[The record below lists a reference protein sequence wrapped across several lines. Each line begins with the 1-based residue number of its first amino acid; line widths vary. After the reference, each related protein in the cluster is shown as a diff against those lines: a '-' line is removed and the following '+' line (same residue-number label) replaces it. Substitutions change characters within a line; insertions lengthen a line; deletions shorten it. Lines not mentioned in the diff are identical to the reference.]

1 MAGLEAPWLAMV
13 SSPEREE
20 RRREKR
26 SSGVRCWLRG
36 GGKGGCHRG
45 GAAPQG
51 RLGPCLL
58 PVRALSVAFMRKKRK
73 QRREKRKEERVG
85 EKRKGEK
92 MGKKSNLDISGK
104 KNKRQFMV
112 FLIIF
117 VKEA

>member
-1 MAGLEAPWLAMV
+1 MV

-36 GGKGGCHRG
+36 GGKGGCHQG

-51 RLGPCLL
+51 RL
-58 PVRALSVAFMRKKRK
+58 RALSVAFMRKKRK

-85 EKRKGEK
+85 KKRKGEK

-104 KNKRQFMV
+104 KNKRQFMI